1 MSAADRHLV
10 RWIDQNGGE
19 HSTRWHEGPTGLLRA
34 LCTARTDAKRMGLE
48 IKRADGVTQMRRQ
61 PGQAENPVDDP
72 TEAPA
77 TSDSRAVP

>member
-1 MSAADRHLV
+1 
-10 RWIDQNGGE
+10 
-19 HSTRWHEGPTGLLRA
+19 
-34 LCTARTDAKRMGLE
+34 MGLE